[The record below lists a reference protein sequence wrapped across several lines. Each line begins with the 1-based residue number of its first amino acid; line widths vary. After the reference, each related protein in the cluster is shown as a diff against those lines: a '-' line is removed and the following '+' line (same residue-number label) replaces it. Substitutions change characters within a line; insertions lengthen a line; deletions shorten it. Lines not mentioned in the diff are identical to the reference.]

1 MAGGAL
7 SRGSAG
13 SVAVLVLALAGCEW
27 QGAQAGSGG
36 DRSHDDVVAATV
48 TSAAATVAAGFA
60 TDSAAAG
67 SSTTPADGNAASATT
82 LTAEAPSIAPASG
95 SAAAAA
101 SVLPAL
107 GPAVLGA
114 VIAAAR
120 QARAAP
126 AVASRPRGAAPR
138 SAAGTARSAAT
149 AAELDALAA
158 ELDVPVAGVPRSA
171 LRDSYH
177 EARGDR
183 VHAALDILAPRGTPV
198 VAATDGRLL
207 KLFDSRAGGL
217 MVYTTDA
224 SERFIL
230 FYGHLDSYAEG
241 LREGMELVRGQVIG
255 YVGTTGNAPP
265 DTPHLHFGVL
275 RGSPR
280 ASWSSGAP
288 VNPYTLLRT
297 ARDLR

>member
-1 MAGGAL
+1 MAGDAL

-13 SVAVLVLALAGCEW
+13 SVAVFVLVLALAGCEW
-27 QGAQAGSGG
+27 QGAEAGSGG
-36 DRSHDDVVAATV
+36 NRLRDDVAAVEPPAAT
-48 TSAAATVAAGFA
+48 AAADFA

-67 SSTTPADGNAASATT
+67 SATAPADRPVAAT
-82 LTAEAPSIAPASG
+82 LTTVAPSIAPASG
-95 SAAAAA
+95 AATAA
-101 SVLPAL
+101 SVLPVL

-120 QARAAP
+120 QARPAP
-126 AVASRPRGAAPR
+126 AVASRPGGAAPR
-138 SAAGTARSAAT
+138 AAAGTARSAAT

-158 ELDVPVAGVPRSA
+158 GLDVPVAGVPRTA

-198 VAATDGRLL
+198 IAATDGRLL